1 MVNQP
6 LPPPITGKSGICL
19 RQLRLF
25 ARPKN
30 GDSHRQRLA
39 CGLTIG
45 AAFTFIKPRIP
56 MPAFNRRRCLGL
68 LARATVL
75 PFAAAPFA
83 ARADA
88 GLIRIIVAYPPG
100 GVADAT
106 ARLLADQLAQ
116 RLGVSV
122 VVENKAG
129 AGGAIGLGAIAKAVP
144 DGRTFGFA
152 SVSPV
157 ALLPHLGGK
166 MPFDPQKDL
175 APAASVLASPVLL
188 LATPA
193 NHAPDFSALL
203 ERARKEPGSVR
214 WATAGSAALG
224 HVMLEQI
231 KASAKVDITH
241 IPYKGGGQQIN
252 DALGGH
258 FEVLST
264 NAGPA
269 VIGHVRA
276 GRLRAL
282 AAGAPARLAALPDT
296 PTLSELGLPEA
307 NRFSVFGLFA
317 PAGTPAAVI
326 ERMNAAV
333 NAALNEP
340 QTRQKI
346 EAAGNLPTGGSASAF
361 ARQIQAESQANA
373 RIIKKAGITAGS

>member
-1 MVNQP
+1 
-6 LPPPITGKSGICL
+6 
-19 RQLRLF
+19 
-25 ARPKN
+25 
-30 GDSHRQRLA
+30 
-39 CGLTIG
+39 
-45 AAFTFIKPRIP
+45 

-68 LARATVL
+68 MARATVL

-193 NHAPDFSALL
+193 NHAPDFRALL
-203 ERARKEPGSVR
+203 ERAREEPGSVR
-214 WATAGSAALG
+214 WATAGDR
-224 HVMLEQI
+224 
-231 KASAKVDITH
+231 K
-241 IPYKGGGQQIN
+241 
-252 DALGGH
+252 
-258 FEVLST
+258 
-264 NAGPA
+264 
-269 VIGHVRA
+269 
-276 GRLRAL
+276 
-282 AAGAPARLAALPDT
+282 
-296 PTLSELGLPEA
+296 
-307 NRFSVFGLFA
+307 SV
-317 PAGTPAAVI
+317 V
-326 ERMNAAV
+326 
-333 NAALNEP
+333 
-340 QTRQKI
+340 
-346 EAAGNLPTGGSASAF
+346 
-361 ARQIQAESQANA
+361 
-373 RIIKKAGITAGS
+373 

>member
-1 MVNQP
+1 
-6 LPPPITGKSGICL
+6 
-19 RQLRLF
+19 
-25 ARPKN
+25 
-30 GDSHRQRLA
+30 
-39 CGLTIG
+39 
-45 AAFTFIKPRIP
+45 

-116 RLGVSV
+116 RLGVSA

-193 NHAPDFSALL
+193 NHAPDFRALL
-203 ERARKEPGSVR
+203 ERARSRVPPWR
-214 WATAGSAALG
+214 
-224 HVMLEQI
+224 
-231 KASAKVDITH
+231 
-241 IPYKGGGQQIN
+241 
-252 DALGGH
+252 
-258 FEVLST
+258 
-264 NAGPA
+264 
-269 VIGHVRA
+269 
-276 GRLRAL
+276 
-282 AAGAPARLAALPDT
+282 APAPWPQALPPAWQRCPIRPRFQNWACLK
-296 PTLSELGLPEA
+296 PTAFPY
-307 NRFSVFGLFA
+307 SVCSPR
-317 PAGTPAAVI
+317 PARP
-326 ERMNAAV
+326 
-333 NAALNEP
+333 P
-340 QTRQKI
+340 
-346 EAAGNLPTGGSASAF
+346 P
-361 ARQIQAESQANA
+361 
-373 RIIKKAGITAGS
+373 